1 MYRVAI
7 GTCVAMA
14 FAVSL
19 AAQAGTQ
26 PPAAGQQP
34 PSTTQQPPSTQPA
47 TPAPTQPP
55 SSSAAPAPGEMT
67 LTGCLQKT
75 ADGFALAN
83 VMADSKSPSG
93 AAAPTGTAGAATPGA
108 ASSAAGATST
118 WNLKGGDLAA
128 HVGHRI
134 AVTGKAAAASSG
146 AATTT
151 GAAAPG
157 RDDDRSREPSG
168 GGRSGCQCEQR
179 AHVGSRVGEDDRGDL
194 PVA

>member
-47 TPAPTQPP
+47 TPAPTQTP
-55 SSSAAPAPGEMT
+55 SSSAAPGEMT

-83 VMADSKSPSG
+83 VMADSKSPGG

-151 GAAAPG
+151 GAAGATTTDPA
-157 RDDDRSREPSG
+157 SRPAAGAAGASASSARTLE
-168 GGRSGCQCEQR
+168 
-179 AHVGSRVGEDDRGDL
+179 
-194 PVA
+194 VASVKMIAATCP

>member
-1 MYRVAI
+1 MNRVAI
-7 GTCVAMA
+7 GLCLATA

-26 PPAAGQQP
+26 APAAGQQP

-47 TPAPTQPP
+47 TPAPTQTP
-55 SSSAAPAPGEMT
+55 SSSAAPGEMT

-108 ASSAAGATST
+108 ASSAASGATST
-118 WNLKGGDLAA
+118 WNLRGGSDLEK

-146 AATTT
+146 AAGATPGATTAPPSTTT
-151 GAAAPG
+151 AA
-157 RDDDRSREPSG
+157 SG
-168 GGRSGCQCEQR
+168 G
-179 AHVGSRVGEDDRGDL
+179 AGSARTLE
-194 PVA
+194 VASIKMIAATCP